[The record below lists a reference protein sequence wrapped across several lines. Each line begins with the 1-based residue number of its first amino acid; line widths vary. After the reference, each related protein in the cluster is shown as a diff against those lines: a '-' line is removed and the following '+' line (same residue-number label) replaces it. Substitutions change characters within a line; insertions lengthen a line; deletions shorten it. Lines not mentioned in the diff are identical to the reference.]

1 MTDIR
6 YNSNLH
12 ENQTRP
18 LIKVIMQVITEQ
30 CSSIFLHFS
39 ISLRSN
45 YMKQN
50 VCNNIIKPIA
60 YGNVMDLTMHL
71 KGSGWEQSWSKEMT
85 PDGNSNPQEEMKE
98 HQKW

>member
-1 MTDIR
+1 
-6 YNSNLH
+6 
-12 ENQTRP
+12 
-18 LIKVIMQVITEQ
+18 
-30 CSSIFLHFS
+30 
-39 ISLRSN
+39 
-45 YMKQN
+45 MKQN